1 MEKVNVVDNIDLVKK
16 RLGQA
21 NQFFDYKFTHPTDYI
36 MLDESHSLYSSLD
49 TMEEK
54 LKMQITTAK
63 LINAVDADEVMAMV
77 LTTHIL
83 PDIMGNLRAFSS
95 QSFRC
100 TKCGQKY
107 RRMPLVGKC
116 LECNHDLLQTVT
128 RGSVEK
134 YVQTALNIC
143 SEFKI
148 NEYLTS
154 RIDTL
159 KAELNLLF
167 KEEVKNQHTI
177 IDFI

>member
-1 MEKVNVVDNIDLVKK
+1 
-16 RLGQA
+16 
-21 NQFFDYKFTHPTDYI
+21 
-36 MLDESHSLYSSLD
+36 
-49 TMEEK
+49 MEEK
-54 LKMQITTAK
+54 LKMQISTAK
-63 LINAVDADEVMAMV
+63 LINAVDVDEVMSMV

-83 PDIMGNLRAFSS
+83 PDIMGNLRAYSS
-95 QSFRC
+95 QSSRC

-107 RRMPLVGKC
+107 RRMPLIGRC
-116 LECNHDLLQTVT
+116 LECNNELLPTVT

-154 RIDTL
+154 RINTL
-159 KAELNLLF
+159 QTELNLLF
-167 KEEVKNQHTI
+167 KQDVKDQHTI